1 MSAMV
6 KKSYPFVKTSG
17 SSWLNLNEV
26 LGIPIGTPLLIS
38 NSGGGTGQF
47 FANNIPPN
55 NNTIG
60 RIIPRFSDSL
70 SDVVVSEGSETIWI
84 RGSNALISVHTLAL
98 IEPPEGLYSGL
109 RAMTVQ
115 GYEEANIKL
124 GVQFEGSKNFG
135 ELAGGTVLNTIFRTG
150 DLPVALKKRLVSF
163 TGTGVTGEI
172 FINPTYT
179 GGINE
184 VYQNGTSINPQIGLS
199 QILVNLT
206 SLEDTGTLA
215 FAPVHAFGNAS
226 NQGKGGVLTLI
237 EPEHIL
243 APNTDFLLRLTS
255 LDNNPQRLA
264 SHLVWYEGNLD
275 LPLL

>member
-1 MSAMV
+1 MTILNDV
-6 KKSYPFVKTSG
+6 PPTS
-17 SSWLNLNEV
+17 S
-26 LGIPIGTPLLIS
+26 GTQ
-38 NSGGGTGQF
+38 G
-47 FANNIPPN
+47 
-55 NNTIG
+55 
-60 RIIPRFSDSL
+60 
-70 SDVVVSEGSETIWI
+70 
-84 RGSNALISVHTLAL
+84 
-98 IEPPEGLYSGL
+98 EPAPEGLYEGR

-135 ELAGGTVLNTIFRTG
+135 EVAGGTVLNTIFRTG
-150 DLPVALKKRLVSF
+150 NLPVSLKRRLVSF
-163 TGTGVTGEI
+163 TGEGVTGEI

-179 GGINE
+179 GGTSE
-184 VYQNGTSINPQIGLS
+184 SYQNGTTISPAVGIS

-206 SLEDTGTLA
+206 TLTDDGTLA

-226 NQGKGGVLTLI
+226 NQGKGGVLALI

-255 LDNNPQRLA
+255 LDSNPQSLA

-275 LPLL
+275 LPLP